1 MEWGNKVSK
10 KYVSKDMAEQIREK
24 AKPFLAWL
32 AEAEEESSE
41 EDEDEIEVS
50 CDDRMLRVQCSCL
63 HLMGQSNQLISRST
77 FQNRPKLQW

>member
-10 KYVSKDMAEQIREK
+10 KYVSKDMAAQIREK

-41 EDEDEIEVS
+41 EEDDGLEVS
-50 CDDRMLRVQCSCL
+50 QPPVAT
-63 HLMGQSNQLISRST
+63 HN
-77 FQNRPKLQW
+77 